1 MPKGTHSFTM
11 AKNLTS
17 EINLNYNSP
26 SIISFTGTGV
36 LEEYYGL
43 NIGIQK
49 KFGEKGGTLAFK
61 VNDLL
66 DSMKWTVT
74 TNIPEQN
81 LNTVNTFD
89 FFNRTFLLTYSN
101 SFGNRKLKS
110 ARERGTGAEEEKRRV
125 Q

>member
-1 MPKGTHSFTM
+1 M

-17 EINLNYNSP
+17 EININYNSP
-26 SIISFTGTGV
+26 SIISFTGTAV
-36 LEEYYGL
+36 LEEFYGI

-49 KFGEKGGTLAFK
+49 KFGEIGGTLAFK

-66 DSMKWTVT
+66 DSMKWTLT
-74 TNIPEQN
+74 TDIPEQN
-81 LNTVNTFD
+81 LSTVNTFD

-101 SFGNRKLKS
+101 NFGNRKLKS
-110 ARERGTGAEEEKRRV
+110 VRERGTGAEEEKMRV